1 MRRIKRKF
9 KRPKSPWDM
18 QRIEAEKRLMQ
29 TYGLRRKKELR
40 MAEALLRNFR
50 QRARSLIAMV
60 DEKEKGK
67 LLAKLQK
74 MAILPAGTG
83 LDDVLALTVQDVL
96 NRRLQTMVFKQGK
109 ALSIRH
115 ARQVIV
121 HEQIIIEGRVVKY
134 PSYLVPANEEGL
146 IQAMQA
152 FERPK
157 PVAPAT
163 ETAAEAEEEEV
174 ANG

>member
-18 QRIEAEKRLMQ
+18 QRIEAEKRLMM

-50 QRARSLIAMV
+50 QRARRLIAV
-60 DEKEKGK
+60 ADEKEKGV

-74 MAILPAGTG
+74 MAILKEGTG
-83 LDDVLALTVQDVL
+83 LDDVLALTVQDIL
-96 NRRLQTMVFKQGK
+96 NRRLQTIVFKQGK

-121 HEQIIIEGRVVKY
+121 HEQITIERRVVKY
-134 PSYLVPANEEGL
+134 PSYLVPADEEGL

-157 PVAPAT
+157 PVAPA
-163 ETAAEAEEEEV
+163 AEAEEEEV